1 MVKSRSS
8 REAGL
13 TMLEV
18 VIAAVILALIV
29 GMTSWMVWSASSHIT
44 TSEVAIQLEMSTRE
58 VLGAMTKEIHQ
69 SKMSKIEMVDTAV
82 AIPCDGKSI
91 DIASP
96 TPGMAVTYPVWNP
109 LLPTKNKFDGIRFRT
124 PGVMLDLTAVDKN
137 GEVNGKKHPDFVMVN
152 NTNADLNGKP
162 LPTDKTKTYDNFDLK
177 KFKDSQGT
185 SNASRWL
192 YEVQYWWE
200 IDNTGLKPE
209 GDGGAGPNLYVANGK
224 DDDDDGVI
232 DEGVIRKMETWYN
245 SDMTVQRRTVSTILR
260 DVVDFKM
267 WIPGNP
273 SWVVPTP
280 GEDPTLATSYKYDPT
295 LSANQFSSG
304 AEQNL
309 VISITVSKA
318 DPRHPKIATK
328 NILRTYTTTVDLRN

>member
-1 MVKSRSS
+1 MVKTRSS

-18 VIAAVILALIV
+18 VIAAVILTLIV
-29 GMTSWMVWSASSHIT
+29 GMTSWMVWSASGNVT
-44 TSEVAIQLEMSTRE
+44 TTEVGIQLEMSTRE
-58 VLGAMTKEIHQ
+58 VLGIMTKEIHQ
-69 SKMSKIEMVDTAV
+69 SKMNKIEMVDTLI
-82 AIPCDGKSI
+82 AIPCDGTYM
-91 DIASP
+91 DISNP
-96 TPGMAVTYPVWNP
+96 TPGKAVAYPVWSP
-109 LLPTKNKFDGIRFRT
+109 LDPTKNKFDGIRFRT

-137 GEVNGKKHPDFVMVN
+137 GLVNGKKPPHQMVN
-152 NTNADLNGKP
+152 NVNADLNGKP
-162 LPTDKTKTYDNFDLK
+162 LPTDPTKTYDNFDLK
-177 KFKDSQGT
+177 RFKDSQGDAT
-185 SNASRWL
+185 ASRWL

-209 GDGGAGPNLYVANGK
+209 GIVGTGPNLFVANGK

-245 SDMTVQRRTVSTILR
+245 SDMTVQRRTVSTVLR
-260 DVVDFKM
+260 DVTDFKI

-280 GEDPTLATSYKYDPT
+280 GEDPTKAGSYKYDPT
-295 LSANQFSSG
+295 LPANQFTAG
-304 AEQNL
+304 AEQN
-309 VISITVSKA
+309 VAISITVSKA

-328 NILRTYTTTVDLRN
+328 NIVRTFTTTVDLRN